1 MLYVALDTFLGFDFL
16 TDFHI
21 DKRGKIKEDER
32 PQALA
37 KGCSVI
43 VEIISMF
50 VTRCTKTGLTTQS
63 EFFS

>member
-1 MLYVALDTFLGFDFL
+1 MVYVALDTFVGFDFL

-21 DKRGKIKEDER
+21 DERCKIKEVER

-43 VEIISMF
+43 VEIFSLF